1 MPDEEKYQMVL
12 ESPVASTIALW
23 TNFIRVNNP
32 LLGLIDNLNLRADC
46 IWVPW
51 PEVLSVASWY
61 DWFQRLERES
71 DKLNFSVSGKELF
84 ADILHFSTLEEV
96 SLE

>member
-1 MPDEEKYQMVL
+1 MTDEEKYQLVL

-23 TNFIRVNNP
+23 TNFILVNNP
-32 LLGLIDNLNLRADC
+32 LLGLLDNLSLRADC
-46 IWVPW
+46 VWVPW
-51 PEVLSVASWY
+51 PDVLSVASWY
-61 DWFQRLERES
+61 DWFERLERES
-71 DKLNFSVSGKELF
+71 DKLNLGISGKELL